1 MLAGLYLWHE
11 IIFNYYIN
19 MDITTILKH
28 THGGFRYLLL
38 LVIGVAIIRF
48 FTGWNKNRVF
58 ESLDK
63 KLALWTLI
71 LAHLQLVFGLVLY
84 FMKGYPNELAS
95 GEADMADGIFRYY
108 SVEHLVMM
116 LVAIGLITVGYS
128 RAKRMKHDFK
138 KFKVLLWTFL
148 SSVLIVSL
156 SLYMKV
162 HYGA

>member
-1 MLAGLYLWHE
+1 
-11 IIFNYYIN
+11 
-19 MDITTILKH
+19 MDITKILTH
-28 THGGFRYLLL
+28 AHGGFRYLLL
-38 LVIGVAIIRF
+38 VVIALAIFRF

-58 ESLDK
+58 ETLDK

-84 FMKGYPNELAS
+84 FIKGYPNTLAS
-95 GEADMADGIFRYY
+95 GQIEMSNGIERYFA
-108 SVEHLVMM
+108 VEHLVMM
-116 LVAIGLITVGYS
+116 LAAIALITVGYS

-138 KFKVLLWTFL
+138 KFKLLLWTYL
-148 SSVLIVSL
+148 ASVIIVSI